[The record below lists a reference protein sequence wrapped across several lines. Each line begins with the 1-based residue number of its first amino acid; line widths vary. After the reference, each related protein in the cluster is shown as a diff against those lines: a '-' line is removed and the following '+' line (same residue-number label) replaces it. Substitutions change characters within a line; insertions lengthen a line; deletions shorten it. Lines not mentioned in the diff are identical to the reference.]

1 MAIEL
6 KSDSDRLA
14 YALAMNFATS
24 IQQLPVR
31 VDLPLLGNAVAEL
44 LNGGE
49 LKLTNAEY
57 AAEMRKLQQMLQ
69 EVENKKNAASEEIL
83 AAEKKFFEENGK
95 KQGVITT
102 KSGLQYQVL
111 VDGSGDKPGPRDTVK
126 VHYEGKLP
134 NGKVFDSSI
143 ARGEPI
149 EFPVDGVIAG
159 WTEALQLMKV
169 GAKYRL
175 FIPSRLGYGAHG
187 AGNAIPPHSSLI
199 FEVELLDVRHV

>member
-1 MAIEL
+1 MLIEL

-14 YALAMNFATS
+14 YALALNFATS
-24 IQQLPVR
+24 IRQLPVK

-49 LKLTNAEY
+49 VLLSNAEY
-57 AAEMRKLQQMLQ
+57 GEQMRKLQTMLQ
-69 EVENKKNAASEEIL
+69 EVEAKKNEASEEIL
-83 AAEKKFFEENGK
+83 AAEKKFFEENAK
-95 KQGVITT
+95 IAGVVTT
-102 KSGLQYQVL
+102 KSGLQYQIL
-111 VDGSGDKPGPRDTVK
+111 RDGSGEKPGPHDTVK

-149 EFPVDGVIAG
+149 EFPVDQVIAG

-199 FEVELLDVRHV
+199 FEVELLGVRK

>member
-1 MAIEL
+1 MAVEL
-6 KSDSDRLA
+6 KTDSDRLA
-14 YALAMNFATS
+14 YAVAMNFATS
-24 IQQLPVR
+24 IQQLPVKL
-31 VDLPLLGNAVAEL
+31 DLGLLGNAVADL

-49 LKLTNAEY
+49 LQLSNAEY
-57 AAEMRKLQQMLQ
+57 AAEMRKLQEMLQ
-69 EVENKKNAASEEIL
+69 EVERKKDADSEAIL

-95 KQGVITT
+95 MQGVITT

-111 VDGSGDKPGPRDTVK
+111 KEGTGDKPGRRDTVK

-134 NGKVFDSSI
+134 NGTVFDSSV

-149 EFPVDGVIAG
+149 EFPVDQVIPG
-159 WTEALQLMKV
+159 WTEALQLMKT

-187 AGNAIPPHSSLI
+187 AGNAIPPHSTLI
-199 FEVELLDVRHV
+199 FEVELLGVRRG

>member
-1 MAIEL
+1 MSIEL

-14 YALAMNFATS
+14 YALALNFATS
-24 IQQLPVR
+24 IRQLPVK

-49 LKLTNAEY
+49 LKMSNAEY
-57 AAEMRKLQQMLQ
+57 GDQMRKLQMMLQ
-69 EVENKKNAASEEIL
+69 EVEAKKNEAREEIL
-83 AAEKKFFEENGK
+83 AAEKKFFEENAK
-95 KQGVITT
+95 IAGVITT
-102 KSGLQYQVL
+102 KSGLQYQIL
-111 VDGSGDKPGPRDTVK
+111 KDGNGEKPGPHDTVK

-134 NGKVFDSSI
+134 NGAVFDNSI

-149 EFPVDGVIAG
+149 EFPVDQVIAG

-187 AGNAIPPHSSLI
+187 AGNAIPPHSTLI
-199 FEVELLDVRHV
+199 FEVELLGVRK

>member
-24 IQQLPVR
+24 IQQLPVK

-49 LKLTNAEY
+49 LKLTKTEY

-69 EVENKKNAASEEIL
+69 EVENKENADSEAIL

-95 KQGVITT
+95 KQGVNTT
-102 KSGLQYQVL
+102 KSGLQYQIL
-111 VDGSGDKPGPRDTVK
+111 KEGNGEKPGPKSTVK

-134 NGKVFDSSI
+134 NGVIFDSSI

-149 EFPVDGVIAG
+149 DFPVDQVIAG

-187 AGNAIPPHSSLI
+187 AGNAIPPHSTLI
-199 FEVELLDVRHV
+199 FEVELLGIEK

>member
-1 MAIEL
+1 MGIEL
-6 KSDSDRLA
+6 KNDSDRLA

-49 LKLTNAEY
+49 MKLSNAEY
-57 AAEMRKLQQMLQ
+57 AAQMRRLQEMLQ
-69 EVENKKNAASEEIL
+69 EVENKKNADSAAIL
-83 AAEKKFFEENGK
+83 EAEKKFFEENGK

-102 KSGLQYQVL
+102 KSGLQYQIL
-111 VDGSGDKPGPRDTVK
+111 VDGNGDKPGPHDVVK

-134 NGKVFDSSI
+134 NGQIFDSSI

-159 WTEALQLMKV
+159 WTEALQLMKT

-187 AGNAIPPHSSLI
+187 AGNAIPPHSSLV
-199 FEVELLDVRHV
+199 FEVELLAVKRA

>member
-1 MAIEL
+1 MI
-6 KSDSDRLA
+6 
-14 YALAMNFATS
+14 
-24 IQQLPVR
+24 
-31 VDLPLLGNAVAEL
+31 
-44 LNGGE
+44 
-49 LKLTNAEY
+49 
-57 AAEMRKLQQMLQ
+57 LQTMLQ
-69 EVENKKNAASEEIL
+69 EVEAKKNEASEEIL
-83 AAEKKFFEENGK
+83 AAEKKFFEENAK
-95 KQGVITT
+95 IAGVVTT
-102 KSGLQYQVL
+102 KSGLQYQIL
-111 VDGSGDKPGPRDTVK
+111 RDGSGEKPGPHDTVK

-149 EFPVDGVIAG
+149 EFPVDQVIAG

-199 FEVELLDVRHV
+199 FEVELLGVRKSNRDVLKEHC

>member
-6 KSDSDRLA
+6 KNDSDRLA
-14 YALAMNFATS
+14 YALALNFATS
-24 IQQLPVR
+24 IRQLPVK

-49 LKLTNAEY
+49 LLMTNAEY
-57 AAEMRKLQQMLQ
+57 GEQMRKLQSMLQ
-69 EVENKKNAASEEIL
+69 EVEAKKSADSEEIL
-83 AAEKKFFEENGK
+83 AAEKKFFEENAK
-95 KQGVITT
+95 VACMITT
-102 KSGLQYQVL
+102 KSGLQYQIL
-111 VDGSGDKPGPRDTVK
+111 RDGTGEKPGAHDVVK

-149 EFPVDGVIAG
+149 EFPVDQVIAG

-199 FEVELLDVRHV
+199 FEVELLGVRK

>member
-1 MAIEL
+1 MAVEL
-6 KSDSDRLA
+6 KSDADRLA

-24 IQQLPVR
+24 IQQLPVK

-49 LKLTNAEY
+49 FKLTNAEY
-57 AAEMRKLQQMLQ
+57 EEQMRKLQQLLQ
-69 EVENKKNAASEEIL
+69 EVENKKNADSEAIM

-95 KQGVITT
+95 KQGMITT

-111 VDGSGDKPGPRDTVK
+111 AEGSGEKPGAHDTVK
-126 VHYEGKLP
+126 VHYEGRLP
-134 NGKVFDSSI
+134 NGTVFDSSI

-149 EFPVDGVIAG
+149 EFPVDQVIPG

-199 FEVELLDVRHV
+199 FEVELLGVRR

>member
-1 MAIEL
+1 MSIEL

-14 YALAMNFATS
+14 YALALNFATS
-24 IQQLPVR
+24 IRQLPVK

-49 LKLTNAEY
+49 VLLSNTEY
-57 AAEMRKLQQMLQ
+57 GEQMRKLQTMLQ
-69 EVENKKNAASEEIL
+69 EVEAKKNEASEEIL
-83 AAEKKFFEENGK
+83 AAEKKFFEENAK
-95 KQGVITT
+95 IAGVVTT
-102 KSGLQYQVL
+102 KSGLQYQIL
-111 VDGSGDKPGPRDTVK
+111 RDGSGEKPGPHDTVK

-149 EFPVDGVIAG
+149 EFPVDQVIAG

-187 AGNAIPPHSSLI
+187 AGNAIPPHSTLI
-199 FEVELLDVRHV
+199 FVVELLDFHH